1 MSSDPFDLLELDRA
15 TATDADVRRAYA
27 AKLKVTRPEDDRAA
41 FMALR
46 AAFERARNEVRWRD
60 EEAEYRYEED
70 DEDEQDHSPPDA
82 YGQSSADTGWPPLAH
97 VEAPAP
103 DAPAEMGPEPA
114 APAETPAYDVQLVPY
129 DEDDAPPSAAE
140 LDFDRRLNA
149 VFERLVDLLTTGAYG
164 AAQKDVLRII
174 DDADVAGIEEYQAM
188 QWRVRDFICDRTGFN
203 TEPQALRVPDWLTLD
218 VFDALDGYYGW
229 TRQPVMNGWV
239 RRLNDWLARVRREL
253 AMAAMPP
260 AERKQALLAETKA
273 DLFGTK
279 DGERAGGSSGGGGA
293 IWLWIGAGILISQL
307 VRFFAGM
314 GGG

>member
-46 AAFERARNEVRWRD
+46 AAFERARDEVRWRD
-60 EEAEYRYEED
+60 EDAAYQYE
-70 DEDEQDHSPPDA
+70 DEDEQDHSPPDE
-82 YGQSSADTGWPPLAH
+82 YGQSSAETGRPPAERI
-97 VEAPAP
+97 EAPAP
-103 DAPAEMGPEPA
+103 DAPAGMEPA
-114 APAETPAYDVQLVPY
+114 PAIPAQTPDYDAQDVPY
-129 DEDDAPPSAAE
+129 DEDDAPPSEAE
-140 LDFDRRLNA
+140 LDFDRRLDI
-149 VFERLVDLLTTGAYG
+149 VFERLVDLLTAGAFG
-164 AAQKDVLRII
+164 ASQKDVLRII

-188 QWRVRDFICDRTGFN
+188 QWRVRDFLCDRTGFN
-203 TEPQALRVPDWLTLD
+203 TEGQALRVPDWLTLD

-239 RRLNDWLARVRREL
+239 RRLNDWLVRVRREL

-279 DGERAGGSSGGGGA
+279 DGDRAGGSSGGGGT

>member
-27 AKLKVTRPEDDRAA
+27 AKLKVTRPEDDRAG

-60 EEAEYRYEED
+60 EDAAYQYEDE

-82 YGQSSADTGWPPLAH
+82 YGQSSAETGRPPVMLA
-97 VEAPAP
+97 EAPAP
-103 DAPAEMGPEPA
+103 DAPVEPETIPE
-114 APAETPAYDVQLVPY
+114 ETPAYDVEDVPY
-129 DEDDAPPSAAE
+129 NEDDPPPTPAE
-140 LDFDRRLNA
+140 IDYDRRLNT
-149 VFERLVDLLTTGAYG
+149 VFDRLVDLLTKGAYG
-164 AAQKDVLRII
+164 AAPKDILRVI
-174 DDADVAGIEEYQAM
+174 DDTDVAGIEEYQGM
-188 QWRVRDFICDRTGFN
+188 QWKVRDFLCDRTGFN
-203 TEPQALRVPDWLTLD
+203 TEPQSLRLPDWLTLD
-218 VFDALDGYYGW
+218 VFDSLDQYYGW

-239 RRLNDWLARVRREL
+239 RRLNDWLARVRRAL
-253 AMAAMPP
+253 AMATMPA

-273 DLFGTK
+273 DLFGAK
-279 DGERAGGSSGGGGA
+279 DGERAGGGSGGGT

-307 VRFFAGM
+307 VRFFASM